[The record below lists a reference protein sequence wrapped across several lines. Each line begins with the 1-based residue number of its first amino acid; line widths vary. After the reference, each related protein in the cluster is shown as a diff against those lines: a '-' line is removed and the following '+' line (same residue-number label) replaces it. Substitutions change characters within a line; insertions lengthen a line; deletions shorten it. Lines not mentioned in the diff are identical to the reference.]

1 MADAIVCGAGTAG
14 LAAAA
19 SLRKA
24 GFDAQVLERSG
35 RVGASWR
42 SRYPALRL
50 NTPGWMSAQPGF
62 RVRLRR
68 HGEFPSRDKWV
79 QYLEEYAEHH
89 ALDVRF
95 GTEVERIDRQDAG
108 WRVETGDGPL
118 DAAAVIIATG
128 FDKDPYLP
136 EWPGREGFGGELIHA
151 AAYRD
156 PESYRGKDVL
166 VVGPGVTGSE
176 VAHLLAVGG
185 AARVRV
191 AVRNPPHFIRRKWL
205 GAPVQITGA
214 VLQHLPLRVADGI
227 SAGVERLMIGDL
239 SSYGLPRPRRGA
251 ATQMAKEHRS
261 PAFDDGF
268 IESLKAGRL
277 ELVAGVEGFDGDDV
291 LLADGSRI
299 QPEAVIA
306 ATGYRRGLEPLV
318 EHLGVLDGGGTPL
331 VHGGRQ
337 DPSAPGLFFTGYRT
351 ELSGQ
356 LRLMRFDARSIARA
370 MRALRKP

>member
-1 MADAIVCGAGTAG
+1 MVNAIVCGAGAAG
-14 LAAAA
+14 IAAAA

-24 GFDAQVLERSG
+24 GFDAQVLERSD

-42 SRYPALRL
+42 LRYSALRL
-50 NTPGWMSAQPGF
+50 NTPGWMSTQPGF
-62 RVRLRR
+62 RASIRR
-68 HGEFPSRDKWV
+68 YGEFPSRDQWV

-89 ALDVRF
+89 ALSVRF
-95 GTEVERIDRQDAG
+95 GTEVERIDRRDAG
-108 WRVETGDGPL
+108 WRVETGDCPL
-118 DAAAVIIATG
+118 DAAAVVIATG

-156 PESYRGKDVL
+156 AEPYRGKDVL

-268 IESLKAGRL
+268 VESLKAGRL
-277 ELVAGVEGFDGDDV
+277 KVVAAVEGFDGADV

-306 ATGYRRGLEPLV
+306 ATGYSRGLEPLLG
-318 EHLGVLDGGGTPL
+318 HLGVLDGSGTPL

-337 DPSAPGLFFTGYRT
+337 VPSAPGLFFTGYRT

-356 LRLMRFDARSIARA
+356 LRLMRFDARSIAKA
-370 MRALRKP
+370 MRASRKP